1 VIYIVIA
8 MTANR
13 VMAVV
18 ERRTAVPGYIAGGK

>member
-1 VIYIVIA
+1 

-18 ERRTAVPGYIAGGK
+18 ERRTAVPGYIAQGAK